1 MFGDRSIPAVVSCL
15 SFSMMRATLFFDF
28 VFYNYYE
35 IILSYDCGAR
45 TGHALP
51 PLLGAG
57 GRQKRRDD
65 LPFLGRRCHFLS
77 DRLPFLGM
85 PAAPG
90 ACWPKKT
97 EVQSTPGGAKIKKGP
112 RKRAP
117 VRTGSDEEDERFSV
131 GSSTA
136 AWARQHHL
144 SRPGHRP
151 DRWRDRLWRG
161 ARSRRGASLDC

>member
-28 VFYNYYE
+28 VFYSYYA
-35 IILSYDCGAR
+35 IIMSYDCGSR
-45 TGHALP
+45 TDHALP
-51 PLLGAG
+51 PLLRAG

-90 ACWPKKT
+90 TCWPLLPFFVRRT
-97 EVQSTPGGAKIKKGP
+97 ALSRHAGGAWCLLAKKNGSPEYTGKGENKKGP
-112 RKRAP
+112 AQAGPCTNR
-117 VRTGSDEEDERFSV
+117 ER
-131 GSSTA
+131 
-136 AWARQHHL
+136 
-144 SRPGHRP
+144 
-151 DRWRDRLWRG
+151 
-161 ARSRRGASLDC
+161 